1 MIEFCCIIKQN
12 NYYLVIKALFR
23 RKQHADR
30 RTTMKRNEKEEGKGR
45 ISLPQPSPSEL
56 RGRQS
61 VRATFRLSERA
72 IETLS
77 IVSYHLGIKQKSLF
91 DHLLEDVRAL
101 NLIAERFKSEEFDQ
115 PNRMQKTFVLSRR
128 TLSSLDQVAK
138 SFDTPRD
145 ALVEYSIQR
154 LLPVIAKEREKQRLR
169 EEVLGDMTRYINE
182 GEKILRK
189 ARELLGEEDPV
200 YNRLQTAITVLF
212 HAHNDIQSFVEK
224 GRVIEAF

>member
-1 MIEFCCIIKQN
+1 
-12 NYYLVIKALFR
+12 
-23 RKQHADR
+23 
-30 RTTMKRNEKEEGKGR
+30 MKRNEKDEPMGR

-72 IETLS
+72 IEALS

-91 DHLLEDVRAL
+91 DHLLEDMEAL
-101 NLIAERFKSEEFDQ
+101 NLIAERFKSEEFMQ
-115 PNRMQKTFVLSRR
+115 PNRIQKTFVLSRR

-145 ALVEYSIQR
+145 ALVEYSIHR
-154 LLPVIAKEREKQRLR
+154 LLPMIAKEREKHRLR
-169 EEVLGDMTRYINE
+169 QEVFGDMTQFINE

-189 ARELLGEEDPV
+189 ARGLLGEEDPV
-200 YNRLQTAITVLF
+200 YNRLETAIRVLF
-212 HAHNDIQSFVEK
+212 NAHNDIQSFVEK
-224 GRVIEAF
+224 GKVIEAF

>member
-1 MIEFCCIIKQN
+1 MKP
-12 NYYLVIKALFR
+12 
-23 RKQHADR
+23 HADGR
-30 RTTMKRNEKEEGKGR
+30 IKMKGNEKDERMGR

-72 IETLS
+72 IEALS

-91 DHLLEDVRAL
+91 DHLLEDMEAL

-128 TLSSLDQVAK
+128 TLSSLDKVAR

-154 LLPVIAKEREKQRLR
+154 LLPVIAKEREKHRLR
-169 EEVLGDMTRYINE
+169 EEVFGDMTQYINE

-200 YNRLQTAITVLF
+200 YNRLETAITVLF
-212 HAHNDIQSFVEK
+212 NAYHDIQSFVEK
-224 GRVIEAF
+224 GKVIEAF